1 MKNQTSSI
9 KLIIAE
15 VFLCLLLLPIISYA
29 EVCGKIWDGD
39 ASRAYALNNKFQGIN
54 FDNTPISNKQLEVFY
69 QAKEK
74 ISRIAGIS
82 PKFVICNDLAPNA
95 FAMNR
100 DGRDVI
106 GVSLGMLNFANGDED
121 MAAAVIAHE
130 VSHHTLGHRERGQS
144 SQFALEL
151 VTGILGILADA
162 AIQSRYNVQ
171 NSTIGRDLASVGS
184 NLVSSKFS
192 RDYERE
198 ADDNGF
204 KYMVAA
210 GYNPEGGLRLA
221 NTFIQKGF
229 STSSGWFNA
238 THPGWDERADR
249 YRTMIARANIN
260 TSNTVVAQN
269 TKSESNNTL
278 LFKELDVSTNQ
289 EISTKS
295 EIKETISNSPA
306 PIVELT
312 KDEKYIQEAFAAI
325 DKGDYLESIKNLK
338 IAMKLGNGTA
348 FLAMGSHYEFG
359 LGVKKDINLAIK
371 NYKLGLQKNTPSAYG
386 HLGSLYLYDQSDIKE
401 RTPQTKLKLANKEN
415 IKKALGYFYEG
426 EKYNDPLSLIYLA
439 NMYNEGFGVEKN
451 LYKSLEYRNKLAD
464 LGDPNAL
471 EFIGLYWTG
480 NWMEMFGL
488 VQTPNK
494 KLARD
499 YLEKASVKNKYT
511 AMAVLG
517 RMYLYG
523 DGIEKDKNKG
533 LAFIENA
540 ASNKDGLAN
549 YYLSYAYFRGEVV
562 PKDEIKSCLYAEE
575 GAKTSDAYSLWMLGI
590 CYWHGVAFKE
600 DKYKALDYIK
610 KAADLGVKDAIDYL
624 AKIGER

>member
-1 MKNQTSSI
+1 M
-9 KLIIAE
+9 
-15 VFLCLLLLPIISYA
+15 
-29 EVCGKIWDGD
+29 WDGD
-39 ASRAYALNNKFQGIN
+39 ASRTYALNNKFQGIN
-54 FDNTPISNKQLEVFY
+54 FDNTPILNKQLEVFY

-100 DGRDVI
+100 DGGDVI

-198 ADDNGF
+198 ADENGF

-229 STSSGWFNA
+229 STGSGWFND
-238 THPGWDERADR
+238 THPGWDERAER
-249 YRTMIARANIN
+249 FKTMIARTNLN
-260 TSNTVVAQN
+260 NSNTVVAQS
-269 TKSESNNTL
+269 TKNESNNTL
-278 LFKELDVSTNQ
+278 LLKGLDISTNQ
-289 EISTKS
+289 ETTKKY
-295 EIKETISNSPA
+295 ETKETISNSPP

-312 KDEKYIQEAFAAI
+312 QDEKYIQESYAAR
-325 DKGDYLESIKNLK
+325 DRGDYLESIKKLK
-338 IAMKLGNGTA
+338 MAMKLGNGKA
-348 FLAMGSHYEFG
+348 FLALGSHYEFG
-359 LGVKKDINLAIK
+359 LGVKRDFNLAIK
-371 NYKLGLQKNTPSAYG
+371 NYKLGLGKNAPSAYG
-386 HLGSLYLYDQSDIKE
+386 HLGSLYLYDQSDIQE
-401 RTPQTKLKLANKEN
+401 RTSRTKLKIASKEN
-415 IKKALGYFYEG
+415 VKKALGYFNEG
-426 EKYNDPLSLIYLA
+426 EKYNDPVSLYYLA
-439 NMYNEGFGVEKN
+439 AMYSEGFGVEKN
-451 LYKSLEYRNKLAD
+451 LNKSLEYRNKLAD
-464 LGDPNAL
+464 LGDPASL
-471 EFIGLYWTG
+471 EFLGLYWTG
-480 NWMEMFGL
+480 NWTEKFGL
-488 VQTPNK
+488 VQMPNK
-494 KLARD
+494 NLARD
-499 YLEKASVKNKYT
+499 YLEKASKKDKYT

-517 RMYLYG
+517 YMYLYG

-533 LAFIENA
+533 LGYIENA
-540 ASNKDGLAN
+540 ANNKDGLAN
-549 YYLSYAYFRGEVV
+549 YYLAYAYFWGEVV
-562 PKDEIKSCLYAEE
+562 PKDKIKSCLYAEE
-575 GAKTSDAYSLWMLGI
+575 GAKANDAYSLWMAGI

-600 DKYKALDYIK
+600 DKNKALNYIK
-610 KAADLGVKDAIDYL
+610 EAADLGVKDAANYL
-624 AKIGER
+624 TEIGER